1 MTDGTL
7 IDDSVPA
14 EMLESMLSAYQ
25 KEIEEKNTTPDTTGE
40 PDAGI
45 RGVDNVQ

>member
-14 EMLESMLSAYQ
+14 EMLESMRAAYH
-25 KEIEEKNTTPDTTGE
+25 KEIEGGATPDTTGE